1 MIPETIHPTADDLK
15 VIHNLNRLDQCIMRS
30 ADYDE
35 YVELLWDVQN
45 GCLERFQLWLTNEGI
60 EEHQDKFANF
70 AEVYLTFIYD
80 YEHIET
86 VTLNSGPGKY
96 FEEFM
101 VDYLFK
107 KTSMEPEEYAL
118 CPASIKLFYEFL
130 YEKGYLLEPP
140 EKMIEFINK
149 FEPEFIEILRGR
161 FS

>member
-1 MIPETIHPTADDLK
+1 
-15 VIHNLNRLDQCIMRS
+15 MRS
-30 ADYDE
+30 SDYDE

-60 EEHQDKFANF
+60 EEHQDKFAVL
-70 AEVYLTFIYD
+70 AEVYITFIYD

-101 VDYLFK
+101 MDYLFK
-107 KTSMEPEEYAL
+107 KTSFEPGEYAL
-118 CPASIKLFYEFL
+118 CPASIKLFYKFL

-140 EKMIEFINK
+140 DMMIEFIDRL
-149 FEPEFIEILRGR
+149 EPHFIDILKER
-161 FS
+161 FC